1 MNDVKIMEKDSK
13 VIFSSPDCQP
23 LKSIFWFREA
33 ETFDEVQDMILRLE
47 ERDDSFH
54 KYEIVRHIRR
64 SLNEAVGAFIEDEID
79 KQWSASST
87 SGKEA
92 SIESVVEKIT
102 EEVVNSNRFSGV
114 ENMLRHEISSAV
126 IHSFIV
132 IVAS

>member
-1 MNDVKIMEKDSK
+1 MDDLNNDLDNLTVL
-13 VIFSSPDCQP
+13 FR
-23 LKSIFWFREA
+23 REA

-79 KQWSASST
+79 KQWNASST

-102 EEVVNSNRFSGV
+102 EEVVSSNRFATV
-114 ENMLRHEISSAV
+114 ENLLRHEISSAV
-126 IHSFIV
+126 RKRKSEN
-132 IVAS
+132 

>member
-1 MNDVKIMEKDSK
+1 MIENEWSMDDLSDDLVL
-13 VIFSSPDCQP
+13 FR
-23 LKSIFWFREA
+23 REA

-79 KQWSASST
+79 KQWNASST

-102 EEVVNSNRFSGV
+102 EEVVSSNRFATV
-114 ENMLRHEISSAV
+114 ENLLRHEISSAV
-126 IHSFIV
+126 RKRKSEN
-132 IVAS
+132 

>member
-1 MNDVKIMEKDSK
+1 
-13 VIFSSPDCQP
+13 
-23 LKSIFWFREA
+23 
-33 ETFDEVQDMILRLE
+33 MILRLE

-126 IHSFIV
+126 THSFIV
-132 IVAS
+132 IVA